1 MFEEHVHEKLFS
13 WLPKN
18 EKLNP
23 FYEGMVR
30 FVENHIDLGRA
41 KKYKNAK
48 DILDPCVGYVKL
60 NSWEMAIIDTA
71 LFQRLRKITQLGL
84 AYQVYPTLRY
94 SRLEHTIGVIGR
106 LSECLQNLKEK
117 HHLRDNIDNKKINI
131 NDIIG
136 EYETQIRLAALFHDV
151 GHCLFS
157 HLSEGVIH
165 ELSGIND
172 YPSVK
177 EIRDIFN
184 QEFASYDSNL
194 SIAEIFSI
202 TILGVKS
209 VAEVLWESNIYIP
222 QTKNDEK
229 IKTCDD
235 LEDYIHHSARF
246 IAGLPVENDAR
257 TIFLAQLISSGLDA
271 DKLDYMSREEH
282 FSGIKIEMDL
292 QRIYNKLKLFLISD
306 ETDLPREL
314 VKYSKHIK
322 DRESHKDYI
331 VLGIEKGGQFAYE
344 EFCVARLA
352 LYEKIYL
359 HKKVRAAE
367 ALLRKKFEKLSL
379 VDNEFQKAH
388 NWLYLPESIIEKK
401 HDYIETVLQKAKV
414 GEFDFSIP
422 NIKQEEINF
431 TSIENREIPYRSFAF
446 GPANAKTDNDIT
458 RDTEFGG
465 IEENHLV
472 LDSIRFWI
480 KLNPNKKFKSD
491 QESQIEKF
499 TDDIVNEAI
508 QIVIKL
514 KLLDERKVNA
524 VSDIMKIFKI
534 DKKNSPQEKEKF
546 KSSIPNFINSHFA
559 SLKESLIID
568 VPDYR
573 RVQLKYD
580 SLNFEEASYQT
591 VRWTIPIDQIAR
603 YYQLHRILAY
613 VYADLKYCSLFHLA
627 AERVVYKYIN
637 SAKMVY
643 DQSQVIPKEIFNTAT
658 EIKIYLAEY
667 SDFYK
672 EYEDLLPLNEKL
684 LTVSAKGKINNVM
697 HSLNKHLYFDS
708 NKLTYL
714 DVEKFLKQFDTKLQL
729 PALNMINNIELI
741 GEGTLSNEI
750 EKVIKNLNPLEIDD
764 FKIGILPLGS
774 YMSSSNHMMK
784 KYQKFFARNNI
795 QPLLITDPDSF
806 VKVQHILLIDD
817 NINTGRQALNIIAK
831 MLNVNLTKLKSK
843 DLFLDNIHHHNGE
856 GETITDNRIIEH
868 LKNTPLTFI
877 FITGH
882 EESDETLK
890 NYLIEYCE
898 IKSENLNIIIQNKLK
913 DNDKF
918 FSGGSLTPDEESKP
932 LTLFRKVKD
941 NFKQSPNDM
950 ADLKKFLEKIGK
962 EVVVNRSIYKTY
974 KQPPEEHCLG
984 YCNRE
989 SLVIFPGSVPTMTIT
1004 ALWCSGSYENGTK
1017 EWKALIERPINKK
1030 N

>member
-1 MFEEHVHEKLFS
+1 MTNEELHAKIFS

-23 FYEGMVR
+23 FYEGMIG
-30 FVENHIDLGRA
+30 FVESHIDLSKT
-41 KKYKNAK
+41 KKYKSAK

-71 LFQRLRKITQLGL
+71 LFQRIRKITQLGL

-94 SRLEHTIGVIGR
+94 SRFEHTIGVIGR
-106 LSECLQNLKEK
+106 LSECLQKLKEK
-117 HHLRDNIDNKKINI
+117 HHVRDNADNKKINI
-131 NDIIG
+131 NEIID

-151 GHCLFS
+151 GHCLYS

-165 ELSGIND
+165 ELTGTEN

-177 EIRDIFN
+177 KIREIFN
-184 QEFASYDSNL
+184 HEFASFDSNL

-202 TILGVKS
+202 TILGVKK

-229 IKTCDD
+229 VKSHDD
-235 LEDYIHHSARF
+235 LKNHLHHSARF

-292 QRIYNKLKLFLISD
+292 QRIYNKLKLFLISE

-314 VKYSKHIK
+314 IKYSKHIK

-379 VDNEFQKAH
+379 VKDTFQQAH
-388 NWLYLPESIIEKK
+388 NWLYLTESIIEKK
-401 HDYIETVLQKAKV
+401 HDFIERILKKPEIGELNLEIIQQK
-414 GEFDFSIP
+414 E
-422 NIKQEEINF
+422 EEINF
-431 TSIENREIPYRSFAF
+431 TSIEKREIPYRSFAF
-446 GPANAKTDNDIT
+446 GPANAKTDHDIS
-458 RDTEFGG
+458 RDAEFGG

-472 LDSIRFWI
+472 LDSIRFWN
-480 KLNPNKKFKSD
+480 KLNPNKKFKPD
-491 QESQIEKF
+491 HESQIEKF
-499 TDDIVNEAI
+499 SEEITKEAI
-508 QIVIKL
+508 EIIL
-514 KLLDERKVNA
+514 KVKSLDARKSGA
-524 VSDIMKIFKI
+524 VSNLMKNFDL
-534 DKKNSPQEKEKF
+534 DKKSLPEEKEKL
-546 KSSIPNFINSHFA
+546 KAAIHNFNESHFA
-559 SLKESLIID
+559 TLKDAIIID

-573 RVQLKYD
+573 RVQLKYE

-613 VYADLKYCSLFHLA
+613 LYTDLKYCAIFHLA
-627 AERVVYKYIN
+627 AERVVYKYMS

-643 DQSQVIPKEIFNTAT
+643 DQTQVIPKDIFVSAT
-658 EIKIYLAEY
+658 EIKTYLAEH

-672 EYEDLLPLNEKL
+672 GFEDLLPLNEKL

-697 HSLNKHLYFDS
+697 HNLNKHLYFDS
-708 NKLTYL
+708 KKLTYL

-729 PALNMINNIELI
+729 PALNMISNIELI
-741 GEGTLSNEI
+741 GDGILSDEI
-750 EKVIKNLNPLEIDD
+750 KKVINQVNPNEDKSIE
-764 FKIGILPLGS
+764 IGILPLGS
-774 YMSSSNHMMK
+774 YMSSSSHMMK
-784 KYQKFFARNNI
+784 NYQRFFEHHNI
-795 QPLLITDPDSF
+795 KHLLLSNADDFIK
-806 VKVQHILLIDD
+806 VKHILLIDD
-817 NINTGRQALNIIAK
+817 NINTGRQALNIISK
-831 MLNVNLTKLKSK
+831 MLNIPVNEMKK
-843 DLFLDNIHHHNGE
+843 DNLFLEDIHHHNGE
-856 GETITDNRIIEH
+856 GEKITDPRIIAH
-868 LKNTPLTFI
+868 LKQTPLTFI

-882 EESDETLK
+882 EESDVALK
-890 NYLIEYCE
+890 EYLTKYCE
-898 IKSENLNIIIQNKLK
+898 IPTENINVIIQHKLK

-918 FSGGSLTPDEESKP
+918 FSGGSLNSEEESKP

-941 NFKQSPNDM
+941 SFKQSPNDM

-962 EVVVNRSIYKTY
+962 EVVKNRSIYKTY
-974 KQPPEEHCLG
+974 NQPVEEHCLG

-1004 ALWCSGSYENGTK
+1004 ALWCSGSYDESGK
-1017 EWKALIERPINKK
+1017 EWKALIERPTNKK
-1030 N
+1030 L